1 MGDTTTGRP
10 LSVLSFTILKMR
22 FINNFNKD
30 SEWSTGRVYKGD
42 DWLGKYQGQNFTRS
56 TLWQRLKIRLRLS
69 KKRLP

>member
-1 MGDTTTGRP
+1 
-10 LSVLSFTILKMR
+10 MR

-56 TLWQRLKIRLRLS
+56 TLWQRLK
-69 KKRLP
+69 KRLHFFQKK